1 MKNKFSI
8 LIGIIVIVCLG
19 IGGKIY
25 MDSKSLEEEM
35 LMIVKSEEAKQNFEE
50 TLKNLDPLALIPE
63 GKIQS
68 YEIDYDSIV
77 KNPMGGINVKLI
89 INDDKKLSIEFT
101 LNSNNNVIEAGGIS
115 YSYELDQLLKGNKN
129 E

>member
-8 LIGIIVIVCLG
+8 LIGIIIIVCLG

-35 LMIVKSEEAKQNFEE
+35 LTVVKGEEVKKNFEE

-89 INDDKKLSIEFT
+89 INDDEKLSIEFT
-101 LNSNNNVIEAGGIS
+101 LNNNDKGLEAGGIS
-115 YSYELDQLLKGNKN
+115 YSYELDQLLK
-129 E
+129 ET

>member
-1 MKNKFSI
+1 
-8 LIGIIVIVCLG
+8 
-19 IGGKIY
+19 

-35 LMIVKSEEAKQNFEE
+35 LTVVKGEAVKKNFEE

-89 INDDKKLSIEFT
+89 INDDEKLSIEFT
-101 LNSNNNVIEAGGIS
+101 LNNNDKGLEAGGIS
-115 YSYELDQLLKGNKN
+115 YSYELDQLLK
-129 E
+129 ET